1 MECKERVVLGGGW
14 CESVYCCCYLTASC
28 QPPPLPRWQDG
39 STIYL
44 KKNLRKKKTTIKPLV
59 TYFTNKENSLL
70 YVWDRESFIQLKEGR
85 EVSKTCQRQQSVDF
99 CMNPHSFKNVRM
111 YLESQICLHWING
124 TVAGVLHGISLCCFV
139 VRTLI
144 AHVCKAS
151 LLSLTAQRGS
161 CGARWHDPVIQTH
174 SDSGNRPP
182 EQKSSIISV
191 QQLQPFIECV
201 GVTCPPPCPIDFL
214 WVTNTAH
221 TLHFVSHLT
230 DVRSGIAKLFSTHV
244 CYMAQDM
251 QLYAAIFS

>member
-1 MECKERVVLGGGW
+1 MECKEGVVLGGGW

-39 STIYL
+39 SAIYL
-44 KKNLRKKKTTIKPLV
+44 KKVRKKTTIKPLV

-70 YVWDRESFIQLKEGR
+70 NVWDRESFIQLKGGR
-85 EVSKTCQRQQSVDF
+85 EVSKTCQWQRDCRFLYEPSPV
-99 CMNPHSFKNVRM
+99 
-111 YLESQICLHWING
+111 YECLHVSWRPD
-124 TVAGVLHGISLCCFV
+124 FF
-139 VRTLI
+139 TLNEWYR
-144 AHVCKAS
+144 CRCS
-151 LLSLTAQRGS
+151 TWDLSLFFCHQNTDSPRLQSITFISYGTAGS
-161 CGARWHDPVIQTH
+161 CGARWHDPVTQTQ

-230 DVRSGIAKLFSTHV
+230 DLRSGIAKLFSTLV
-244 CYMAQDM
+244 C
-251 QLYAAIFS
+251 